1 MNKNIWYLAWAL
13 IIVGALMSALQASK
27 GKGPE
32 ITWRLVAMDGHRMR
46 SVPVNSSNINRA
58 LGVFDDEGYVAPSGV
73 RYADDSPVA
82 AVAQVLMD
90 AQVRLAPLKEV
101 IGHSDAMLLNLRTEP
116 DLPLGN
122 LFADALRDYGSAYFK
137 VPMDFAVT
145 NFGGIRV
152 PLPEGEITLED
163 ISSMFPFQNYMVWCK
178 MKGSSLIT
186 LFDQLA
192 ETKAFQA
199 ISGATVRVHNHVL
212 ESALI
217 GGKPIVPDKVYNVTT
232 IDFLLDGGDKLNI
245 GALSENVVLSKVL
258 LRDVML
264 DYVRGCEARGEVI
277 SGKSDGRVIMME
289 D

>member
-46 SVPVNSSNINRA
+46 SVPVNSSNIDRA

-163 ISSMFPFQNYMVWCK
+163 ISSMFPFQNYRVWCK

>member
-46 SVPVNSSNINRA
+46 SVPVNSSNIDRA